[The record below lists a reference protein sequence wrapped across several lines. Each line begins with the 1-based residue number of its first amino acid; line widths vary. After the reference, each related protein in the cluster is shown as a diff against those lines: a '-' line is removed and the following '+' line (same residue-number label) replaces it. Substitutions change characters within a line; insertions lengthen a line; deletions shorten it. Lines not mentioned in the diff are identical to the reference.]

1 MFQCADKLLVMWESI
16 GKDATESF
24 EDIGHSDEARE
35 QLQQFYIGELDS
47 TCVSIYV

>member
-1 MFQCADKLLVMWESI
+1 MRENI

-47 TCVSIYV
+47 ASVSFFFFFFFFEIF